1 MKSNTAKKL
10 LVTTTMVAAT
20 AITGSNALGQTAST
34 IESDPS
40 GTLVNYNAIVSA
52 ILSVAGTT
60 IDGYTYNNN
69 SYLAAD
75 STGSI
80 DIFAK
85 STATPYVPALGDAI
99 SVSGTY
105 SPFDGIPEIGT
116 ITSVTLNSSGNPYA
130 GPTVATIPYIQ
141 ASLPNLPAN
150 VGEYLVTLD
159 NVTIS
164 NPNSV
169 ALTPGQTFA
178 THANT
183 TLEVT
188 DGSGN
193 SMVLYQWASSYSTEG
208 ALGGTVIPTGAQDIT
223 GFVDV
228 FSGANE
234 FVPLSFQAVPEP
246 ANFGLIGAGAM
257 ALVALVRRQSVK
269 R

>member
-105 SPFDGIPEIGT
+105 SPFD
-116 ITSVTLNSSGNPYA
+116 
-130 GPTVATIPYIQ
+130 
-141 ASLPNLPAN
+141 
-150 VGEYLVTLD
+150 
-159 NVTIS
+159 
-164 NPNSV
+164 
-169 ALTPGQTFA
+169 
-178 THANT
+178 
-183 TLEVT
+183 
-188 DGSGN
+188 
-193 SMVLYQWASSYSTEG
+193 
-208 ALGGTVIPTGAQDIT
+208 
-223 GFVDV
+223 
-228 FSGANE
+228 
-234 FVPLSFQAVPEP
+234 
-246 ANFGLIGAGAM
+246 
-257 ALVALVRRQSVK
+257 
-269 R
+269 